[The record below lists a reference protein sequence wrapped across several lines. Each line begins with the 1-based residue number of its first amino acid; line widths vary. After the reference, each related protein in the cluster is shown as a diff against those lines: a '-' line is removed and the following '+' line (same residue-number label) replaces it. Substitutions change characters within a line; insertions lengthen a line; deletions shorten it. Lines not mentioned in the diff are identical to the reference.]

1 MEVILFIALSLIWHC
16 LFLYGSSNYNQYRV
30 LSINGRIS
38 SMANKTG
45 KIKKEVLNSSK
56 MLQQIKNGSKRGI
69 SVFDLDLIPYDESF
83 QLQLELFEFIRKN
96 DLPGVLLL
104 LEHPPVIT
112 IGSNRSTE
120 NLLVGEDDL
129 SKKGIDIVRSNRGG
143 DITLHAPGQLIC
155 YPVFNLK
162 YFKKD
167 LTLFVH
173 NLEEVI
179 IETLDIYDISGNRI
193 KKHRGVFAGT
203 KKIASIG
210 LKVRKWITIHGLSI
224 NISIELSYFENIVA
238 CGLKDFPQ
246 TSISE
251 ILGKDIP
258 INNVKELIQKPF
270 ENIFNMP
277 FNKIQG

>member
-1 MEVILFIALSLIWHC
+1 MVNE
-16 LFLYGSSNYNQYRV
+16 
-30 LSINGRIS
+30 
-38 SMANKTG
+38 TG
-45 KIKKEVLNSSK
+45 KIKKEVLDPSG
-56 MLQQIKNGSKRGI
+56 MLQLIKKEGTRSI
-69 SVFDLDLIPYDESF
+69 SVFDLGLIPYDESF
-83 QLQLELFEFIRKN
+83 QLQLELFESIRKN

-104 LEHPPVIT
+104 LEHPPIIT

-120 NLLVGEDDL
+120 NLLTEQDVL
-129 SKKGIDIVRSNRGG
+129 SEKGIDVVQSNRGG

-179 IETLDIYDISGNRI
+179 IETLNIYDISGSRI
-193 KKHRGVFAGT
+193 KKHRGVFVGT

-210 LKVRKWITIHGLSI
+210 LKVRKWITNHGLSF
-224 NISIELSYFENIVA
+224 NISIDLSYFENIVA

-258 INNVKELIQKPF
+258 INDVKELIQKSF

>member
-1 MEVILFIALSLIWHC
+1 MIKKL
-16 LFLYGSSNYNQYRV
+16 
-30 LSINGRIS
+30 
-38 SMANKTG
+38 G
-45 KIKKEVLNSSK
+45 KIKKEVFDTSGIMQVMEK
-56 MLQQIKNGSKRGI
+56 KDARGI
-69 SVFDLDLIPYDESF
+69 SVFDLGLVPYDESF
-83 QLQLELFEFIRKN
+83 QLQLEFFESIRKN

-112 IGSNRSTE
+112 IGSNRSTK
-120 NLLVGEDDL
+120 NLLAKKAAL
-129 SKKGIDIVRSNRGG
+129 SKKGIAVVQSNRGG

-179 IETLDIYDISGNRI
+179 IETLKTYDIQGTRI

-203 KKIASIG
+203 EKIASIG
-210 LKVRKWITIHGLSI
+210 LKVRKWITNHGLSL
-224 NISIELSYFENIVA
+224 NISIDLSYFENIVA

-251 ILGKDIP
+251 ILGKNIP
-258 INNVKELIQKPF
+258 INDVKELIQKSF

-277 FNKIQG
+277 FNKIQ

>member
-1 MEVILFIALSLIWHC
+1 MVNE
-16 LFLYGSSNYNQYRV
+16 
-30 LSINGRIS
+30 
-38 SMANKTG
+38 TG
-45 KIKKEVLNSSK
+45 KTKKEVLDSSG
-56 MLQQIKNGSKRGI
+56 MLQLLKKEGTRSI
-69 SVFDLDLIPYDESF
+69 SVFDLGLIPYDESF
-83 QLQLELFEFIRKN
+83 QLQLELFESIRKN

-104 LEHPPVIT
+104 LEHPPIIT

-120 NLLVGEDDL
+120 NLLAEQDVL
-129 SKKGIDIVRSNRGG
+129 SEKGIDVVQSNRGG

-179 IETLDIYDISGNRI
+179 IETLNTYDISGSRI

-210 LKVRKWITIHGLSI
+210 LKVRKWITNHGLSLNI
-224 NISIELSYFENIVA
+224 NIDLSYFENIIA
-238 CGLKDFPQ
+238 CGLKDFSQ
-246 TSISE
+246 TSMSE

-258 INNVKELIQKPF
+258 INDVKELIQKSF

>member
-1 MEVILFIALSLIWHC
+1 MV
-16 LFLYGSSNYNQYRV
+16 
-30 LSINGRIS
+30 
-38 SMANKTG
+38 NKTG
-45 KIKKEVLNSSK
+45 KIKKEVLDPSG
-56 MLQQIKNGSKRGI
+56 MLQVIEEKGARGI
-69 SVFDLDLIPYDESF
+69 SGFDLGLISYDESF
-83 QLQLELFEFIRKN
+83 QLQLELFESIRKN

-120 NLLVGEDDL
+120 NLLIEKSVL
-129 SKKGIDIVRSNRGG
+129 SEKGIDIVQSNRGG

-167 LTLFVH
+167 LTLFVY

-179 IETLDIYDISGNRI
+179 METLNIYNITGNRL
-193 KKHRGVFAGT
+193 KKHRGVFTGT

-210 LKVRKWITIHGLSI
+210 LKVRKWITIHGLSLNI
-224 NISIELSYFENIVA
+224 NIDLSYFENIVA
-238 CGLKDFPQ
+238 CGLKDLPQ
-246 TSISE
+246 TSMSE

-258 INNVKELIQKPF
+258 INNVKELIRKSF

-277 FNKIQG
+277 FDKIRDKTSL

>member
-1 MEVILFIALSLIWHC
+1 MVNE
-16 LFLYGSSNYNQYRV
+16 
-30 LSINGRIS
+30 
-38 SMANKTG
+38 TG
-45 KIKKEVLNSSK
+45 KTKKEVLDSSG
-56 MLQQIKNGSKRGI
+56 MLQLIKKEGTRSI
-69 SVFDLDLIPYDESF
+69 SVFDLGLIPYDESF
-83 QLQLELFEFIRKN
+83 QLQLELFESIRKN

-104 LEHPPVIT
+104 LEHPPIIT

-120 NLLVGEDDL
+120 NLLVEQDVL
-129 SKKGIDIVRSNRGG
+129 SEKGIDVVQSNRGG

-179 IETLDIYDISGNRI
+179 IETLNTYDISGSRI
-193 KKHRGVFAGT
+193 KKHRGVFADT

-210 LKVRKWITIHGLSI
+210 LKVRKWITNHGLSL
-224 NISIELSYFENIVA
+224 NISIDLSYFEYIVA

-258 INNVKELIQKPF
+258 INDVKELIQKSF

>member
-1 MEVILFIALSLIWHC
+1 MV
-16 LFLYGSSNYNQYRV
+16 
-30 LSINGRIS
+30 
-38 SMANKTG
+38 NKTG
-45 KIKKEVLNSSK
+45 KTKKEVLDPPGILK
-56 MLQQIKNGSKRGI
+56 LIKKEGTRSI
-69 SVFDLDLIPYDESF
+69 SVFDLDLVPYDESF
-83 QLQLELFEFIRKN
+83 QLQLELFEYIREK

-120 NLLVGEDDL
+120 NLIAEKDVL
-129 SKKGIDIVRSNRGG
+129 SEKGIDVVQSSRGG

-173 NLEEVI
+173 KLEEII
-179 IETLDIYDISGNRI
+179 IETLNTYDIQGSRI

-210 LKVRKWITIHGLSI
+210 LKVRKWITIHGLSL
-224 NISIELSYFENIVA
+224 NISIDLSYFENIVA

-251 ILGKDIP
+251 ILGKDVP
-258 INNVKELIQKPF
+258 INDVKELILKSF

-277 FNKIQG
+277 FTKIQR

>member
-1 MEVILFIALSLIWHC
+1 MV
-16 LFLYGSSNYNQYRV
+16 
-30 LSINGRIS
+30 
-38 SMANKTG
+38 NKTG
-45 KIKKEVLNSSK
+45 KTKIEVSGTTG
-56 MLQQIKNGSKRGI
+56 MLQQIKKEGNRSI
-69 SVFDLDLIPYDESF
+69 SVFDLGLVPYDESF
-83 QLQLELFEFIRKN
+83 QLQLDLFESIRKN

-112 IGSNRSTE
+112 IGSNRSTR
-120 NLLVGEDDL
+120 NLLAEIDVL
-129 SKKGIDIVRSNRGG
+129 SEKGIDVVQSNRGG

-179 IETLDIYDISGNRI
+179 IEILKIYDIPGTRI

-203 KKIASIG
+203 EKIASIG
-210 LKVRKWITIHGLSI
+210 LKVRKWITIHGLSL
-224 NISIELSYFENIVA
+224 NISIGLSYFENIVA

-258 INNVKELIQKPF
+258 INDVKE
-270 ENIFNMP
+270 
-277 FNKIQG
+277 

>member
-1 MEVILFIALSLIWHC
+1 MV
-16 LFLYGSSNYNQYRV
+16 
-30 LSINGRIS
+30 
-38 SMANKTG
+38 NKTG
-45 KIKKEVLNSSK
+45 KTKIEVLGPSGI
-56 MLQQIKNGSKRGI
+56 LQQIKEEGNRSI
-69 SVFDLDLIPYDESF
+69 SAFDLGLVPYDESF

-120 NLLVGEDDL
+120 NLLAEKDVL
-129 SKKGIDIVRSNRGG
+129 SEKGIDVVQSNRGG

-155 YPVFNLK
+155 YPVINLK

-179 IETLDIYDISGNRI
+179 IETLKTYDIQGTRI

-203 KKIASIG
+203 EKIASIG
-210 LKVRKWITIHGLSI
+210 LKVRKWITNHGLSL
-224 NISIELSYFENIVA
+224 NISIDLSYFENIVP

-251 ILGKDIP
+251 ILGKNIP
-258 INNVKELIQKPF
+258 INDVKELIQKSF

-277 FNKIQG
+277 FNKVQ

>member
-1 MEVILFIALSLIWHC
+1 MVK
-16 LFLYGSSNYNQYRV
+16 R
-30 LSINGRIS
+30 
-38 SMANKTG
+38 TG
-45 KIKKEVLNSSK
+45 KTKKEVLSPSE
-56 MLQQIKNGSKRGI
+56 MLRLIKKGGTRGI
-69 SVFDLDLIPYDESF
+69 SVFDLGLVPYDESF
-83 QLQLELFEFIRKN
+83 QLQLELFESIRKN
-96 DLPGVLLL
+96 DLPGVLLF

-112 IGSNRSTE
+112 IGSNRNTK
-120 NLLVGEDDL
+120 NLLAEQDVL
-129 SKKGIDIVRSNRGG
+129 SGKGIDIVQSNRGG

-167 LTLFVH
+167 LTLFVR
-173 NLEEVI
+173 NLEEII
-179 IETLDIYDISGNRI
+179 IETLNVYNISGNRV
-193 KKHRGVFAGT
+193 KKHRGVFTGT

-210 LKVRKWITIHGLSI
+210 LKVRKWITIHGLSL
-224 NISIELSYFENIVA
+224 NISIDLSYFENIVA

-258 INNVKELIQKPF
+258 INNVKEHMQKSF

-277 FNKIQG
+277 FDKIQG

>member
-1 MEVILFIALSLIWHC
+1 MIKKS
-16 LFLYGSSNYNQYRV
+16 
-30 LSINGRIS
+30 
-38 SMANKTG
+38 G
-45 KIKKEVLNSSK
+45 KIKKEFLNLLG
-56 MLQQIKNGSKRGI
+56 MLQVIEEKGAGGI
-69 SVFDLDLIPYDESF
+69 SVFDLGLVPYDESF
-83 QLQLELFEFIRKN
+83 QLQLELFESIRKN
-96 DLPGVLLL
+96 DLPGLLLL

-112 IGSNRSTE
+112 IGSNRSTK
-120 NLLVGEDDL
+120 NLLAKKAVL
-129 SKKGIDIVRSNRGG
+129 SKKGIAVVQSNRGG

-179 IETLDIYDISGNRI
+179 IETLNIYNISGSRI
-193 KKHRGVFAGT
+193 KKHRGVFTGT

-210 LKVRKWITIHGLSI
+210 LKVRKWITIHGLSL
-224 NISIELSYFENIVA
+224 NISIDLSYFENIVA
-238 CGLKDFPQ
+238 CGLKDLPQ

-258 INNVKELIQKPF
+258 INNVKELIQKSF

-277 FNKIQG
+277 FDKIQDKISL

>member
-1 MEVILFIALSLIWHC
+1 MV
-16 LFLYGSSNYNQYRV
+16 NR
-30 LSINGRIS
+30 
-38 SMANKTG
+38 TG
-45 KIKKEVLNSSK
+45 KTKKEVLSPSK
-56 MLQQIKNGSKRGI
+56 MLRSIKGGDIRGI
-69 SVFDLDLIPYDESF
+69 SVFDLGLIPYDESF
-83 QLQLELFEFIRKN
+83 QLQLELFESIRKN
-96 DLPGVLLL
+96 DLTGVLLL

-112 IGSNRSTE
+112 IGSNRSTK
-120 NLLVGEDDL
+120 NLLAEQDVL
-129 SKKGIDIVRSNRGG
+129 SGKGIDIVQSNRGG

-173 NLEEVI
+173 NLEEII
-179 IETLDIYDISGNRI
+179 IETLNVYNISGNRV
-193 KKHRGVFAGT
+193 KKHRGVYAGT

-210 LKVRKWITIHGLSI
+210 LKVRKWITIHGLSLNI
-224 NISIELSYFENIVA
+224 NIDLSYFENIVA

-258 INNVKELIQKPF
+258 INNVKELMQKSF